1 MPFKQNNTISNDNS
15 QSLNDILTAIHQLK
29 SSIDNLNQRL
39 NKLESTANNKQ
50 IESISANSEQLKKD
64 IDKVSNNSAIQ
75 FLIIL
80 AITVVILIGGIVSSG
95 GTFLLRLMLSIS
107 ISTKKSLRNKILIIS
122 DTSIIGFLS
131 EF

>member
-39 NKLESTANNKQ
+39 NKLESNTNNKQ
-50 IESISANSEQLKKD
+50 IESISATSEQLKKD

-80 AITVVILIGGIVSSG
+80 AITVVILIGGIVSFVHSWDVPAQ
-95 GTFLLRLMLSIS
+95 TNAINQY
-107 ISTKKSLRNKILIIS
+107 IYEKI
-122 DTSIIGFLS
+122 FK
-131 EF
+131 EQNFNNQ

>member
-29 SSIDNLNQRL
+29 SSVDNLNQRL
-39 NKLESTANNKQ
+39 NKLESATNNKQ
-50 IESISANSEQLKKD
+50 MESISATSEQLKKD

-80 AITVVILIGGIVSSG
+80 AFTVVILIGGIISSVHSWDVPAQ
-95 GTFLLRLMLSIS
+95 TSAINQY
-107 ISTKKSLRNKILIIS
+107 IYEKI
-122 DTSIIGFLS
+122 FK
-131 EF
+131 EQNFNHQ

>member
-29 SSIDNLNQRL
+29 SSVDNLNQRL
-39 NKLESTANNKQ
+39 NKLESNTNNKQ
-50 IESISANSEQLKKD
+50 IESISATSEQLKKD

-80 AITVVILIGGIVSSG
+80 AITVVILIGGIVSFVHSWDVPAQ
-95 GTFLLRLMLSIS
+95 TNAINQY
-107 ISTKKSLRNKILIIS
+107 IYEKI
-122 DTSIIGFLS
+122 FK
-131 EF
+131 EQNFNHQ

>member
-29 SSIDNLNQRL
+29 SSVDNLNQRL
-39 NKLESTANNKQ
+39 NKLESNTNNKQ
-50 IESISANSEQLKKD
+50 IESISANSEQLKKN

-80 AITVVILIGGIVSSG
+80 VITVIILIGGIISSVHSWDVPAQ
-95 GTFLLRLMLSIS
+95 TNAINQY
-107 ISTKKSLRNKILIIS
+107 IYEKIITGQS
-122 DTSIIGFLS
+122 YHQQ
-131 EF
+131 

>member
-39 NKLESTANNKQ
+39 NKLESATNNKQ
-50 IESISANSEQLKKD
+50 MESISATSEQLKKD

-80 AITVVILIGGIVSSG
+80 AITVVILIGGIISSVH
-95 GTFLLRLMLSIS
+95 
-107 ISTKKSLRNKILIIS
+107 SLDVPAQTNAINQYIYEKI
-122 DTSIIGFLS
+122 FK
-131 EF
+131 EQNFNHQ

>member
-29 SSIDNLNQRL
+29 SSVDNLNQRL
-39 NKLESTANNKQ
+39 NKLESNTNNKQ
-50 IESISANSEQLKKD
+50 IESISATSEQLKKN

-80 AITVVILIGGIVSSG
+80 AITVVILIGGIISSVHSWDVPAQTNAINQYIYEK
-95 GTFLLRLMLSIS
+95 TFREQNL
-107 ISTKKSLRNKILIIS
+107 NHQ
-122 DTSIIGFLS
+122 
-131 EF
+131 

>member
-29 SSIDNLNQRL
+29 SSVDNLNQRL
-39 NKLESTANNKQ
+39 NKLESATNNKQ
-50 IESISANSEQLKKD
+50 MEFISATSEQLKKD

-80 AITVVILIGGIVSSG
+80 AITVVILSGGIISSVHSWDVPAQ
-95 GTFLLRLMLSIS
+95 TSAINQY
-107 ISTKKSLRNKILIIS
+107 IYEKI
-122 DTSIIGFLS
+122 FK
-131 EF
+131 EQNFNHQ

>member
-29 SSIDNLNQRL
+29 SSVDNLNQRL
-39 NKLESTANNKQ
+39 NKLESNTNNKQ
-50 IESISANSEQLKKD
+50 IESISATSEQLKKD

-80 AITVVILIGGIVSSG
+80 AITVVILIGGIVSFVHSWDVPAQ
-95 GTFLLRLMLSIS
+95 TNAINQY
-107 ISTKKSLRNKILIIS
+107 IYEKI
-122 DTSIIGFLS
+122 FK
-131 EF
+131 EQNFNNQ

>member
-29 SSIDNLNQRL
+29 SSVDNLNQRL
-39 NKLESTANNKQ
+39 NKLESNTNNKQ
-50 IESISANSEQLKKD
+50 IESISATSEQLKKN

-80 AITVVILIGGIVSSG
+80 AITVVILIGGIVSSVHSWDVPAQ
-95 GTFLLRLMLSIS
+95 TNAINQY
-107 ISTKKSLRNKILIIS
+107 IYEKIFKEQNLNHQ
-122 DTSIIGFLS
+122 
-131 EF
+131 

>member
-39 NKLESTANNKQ
+39 NKLESNTNNKQ
-50 IESISANSEQLKKD
+50 IESISATSEQLKKD

-80 AITVVILIGGIVSSG
+80 AITVVILIGGIVSFVHSWDVPAQ
-95 GTFLLRLMLSIS
+95 TNAINQY
-107 ISTKKSLRNKILIIS
+107 IYEKI
-122 DTSIIGFLS
+122 FK
-131 EF
+131 EQNFNHQ

>member
-39 NKLESTANNKQ
+39 NKLESNTNNKQ
-50 IESISANSEQLKKD
+50 IESISATSEQLKKD

-80 AITVVILIGGIVSSG
+80 AITVVILIGDIVSFVHSWDVPAQ
-95 GTFLLRLMLSIS
+95 TNAINQY
-107 ISTKKSLRNKILIIS
+107 IYEKI
-122 DTSIIGFLS
+122 FK
-131 EF
+131 EQNFNNQ